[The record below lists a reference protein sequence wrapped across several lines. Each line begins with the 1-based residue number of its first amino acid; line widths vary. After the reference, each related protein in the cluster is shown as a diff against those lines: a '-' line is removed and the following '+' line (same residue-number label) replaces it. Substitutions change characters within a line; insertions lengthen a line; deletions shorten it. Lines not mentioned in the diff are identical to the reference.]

1 MTYDVQLHRR
11 MAPRSPHESHRTAT
25 PLELF
30 FDLVFVV
37 AIAQAASGLHHA
49 VTEGHAVE
57 GLIGYLMVFFAIWW
71 AWMNFTWFASAYD
84 CDDVPYRIAV
94 LVQMTGALILA
105 AGLPAMFESRTL
117 NGATVGGYVLMRLAA
132 VAQWVRAGR
141 SDPEHRA
148 TAYRYAIGIAVLQV
162 AWIAV
167 LFVPALGAPGFIL
180 FAILEL
186 MVPAWAERAAPTTW
200 HPHHIAERYG
210 LFTLI
215 VLGESI
221 LVATFAVESGL
232 SSGDTLA
239 ALAPIIVGGLLIVFS
254 MWWLYFDRP
263 VHDLLT
269 GLRKAMVWGYGH
281 YFVFGAAAA
290 VGAGL
295 AAVVDQATHHAK
307 VSAGSAAAAVAVP
320 VAVYLISLWVIHDRP
335 DYGRTRVFGPI
346 VAVLVLL
353 TPFAGAA
360 AVPLIGL
367 ILAGLVAVKLAVLR
381 TPRPSARST

>member
-1 MTYDVQLHRR
+1 
-11 MAPRSPHESHRTAT
+11 
-25 PLELF
+25 
-30 FDLVFVV
+30 
-37 AIAQAASGLHHA
+37 
-49 VTEGHAVE
+49 
-57 GLIGYLMVFFAIWW
+57 
-71 AWMNFTWFASAYD
+71 
-84 CDDVPYRIAV
+84 
-94 LVQMTGALILA
+94 
-105 AGLPAMFESRTL
+105 
-117 NGATVGGYVLMRLAA
+117 
-132 VAQWVRAGR
+132 
-141 SDPEHRA
+141 
-148 TAYRYAIGIAVLQV
+148 
-162 AWIAV
+162 
-167 LFVPALGAPGFIL
+167 
-180 FAILEL
+180 

-381 TPRPSARST
+381 KHVAREHAARRT